1 MSQLLRPA
9 PRARPSEPRDR
20 LLAAATSVF
29 YAEGIRHVG
38 IEHLIATAGVTKATF
53 YRHFPSKED
62 LVLAY
67 LVAVHEAIRAGVA
80 EVQADTQDP
89 VAILRGLTAGI
100 TSEINGPHFRGCA
113 FINAAAE
120 YPHVDSR
127 IHQAVLEH
135 RAWFSELIE
144 GLFLDAGSSTSARS
158 ARHYVMLR
166 DGAMVA
172 GYVADRRQAGET
184 FTGGVEGLLRTTI
197 PGVDPLRQEP

>member
-1 MSQLLRPA
+1 MSQLLRSA

-20 LLAAATSVF
+20 LLAAATGVF

-67 LVAVHEAIRAGVA
+67 LTAVHEAVRAGVA
-80 EVQADTQDP
+80 EVQAKTDHPTE
-89 VAILRGLTAGI
+89 VLRGITAGI
-100 TSEINGPHFRGCA
+100 ATEINGPHFRGCA

-120 YPHVDSR
+120 YPHADNV

-135 RAWFSELIE
+135 RAYFSELIE
-144 GLFLDAGSSTSARS
+144 GLFVAAGASTSARA
-158 ARHYVMLR
+158 ARHFVMLR

-197 PGVDPLRQEP
+197 PGVGPPPRR